1 MTNTRL
7 IFNNLWRK
15 GTILGESSE
24 HPQFPST
31 DTQGDTPSQFWRT
44 RHGTGSGNGLFVVTN
59 SNKYINF
66 DEGGA
71 ELTGTL
77 TTGSYNGNTLATA
90 VAAAMN
96 AAPGKALT
104 YACVYS
110 ETNALF
116 TISAGSNFTIR
127 WNTGTNKA
135 ADISDLCGYSD
146 GSNDTGALTY
156 TSDYRRIHYPRA
168 FITNDLLTAQGVNFL
183 AFLNHNISASAT
195 IKWRGADDDA
205 FTTNL
210 EEVTITHNPT
220 NLIYFF
226 ASSKTKRYTQIQVE
240 DPTNPNSYIQVGAV
254 VMGTYWEPARAI
266 KSEYG
271 KARADDSIID
281 ESYALVEF
289 SQPRPRR
296 KTWSLPFSG
305 LSETDADTIVS
316 FCDEPGLTY
325 GFILCMDYNSPNS
338 YSYFVKNVELIEPT
352 RNHYNHWSW
361 GLNIREKL

>member
-7 IFNNLWRK
+7 IYSNLWRK
-15 GTILGESSE
+15 GTILGECCE
-24 HPQFPST
+24 HPQYPST

-44 RHGTGSGNGLFVVTN
+44 RHGTGSGNGLFVVSD

-71 ELTGTL
+71 ELTGTV

-104 YACVYS
+104 YACAYS

-135 ADISDLCGYSD
+135 ADISGLCGFSD
-146 GSNDTGALTY
+146 AANDTGALTY
-156 TSDYRRIHYPRA
+156 TAEYRRIHYSRA
-168 FITNDLLTAQGVNFL
+168 YITLDLLTAQEVNFL
-183 AFLNHNISASAT
+183 ALLNHNISDAAT

-205 FTTNL
+205 FTVNL
-210 EEVTITHNPT
+210 VEVTITHNPT
-220 NLIYFF
+220 NLFYFF
-226 ASSKTKRYTQIQVE
+226 GSSSTKRYVQIQIE
-240 DPTNPNSYIQVGAV
+240 DPTNPNSYIQIGPMI
-254 VMGTYWEPARAI
+254 MGKYWEPTRPV
-266 KSEYG
+266 KSPYS
-271 KARADDSIID
+271 KARGDDSIVE
-281 ESYALVEF
+281 ESHALVEYG
-289 SQPRPRR
+289 QPRPRR

-305 LSETDADTIVS
+305 LSETDADTIIL
-316 FCDEPGLTY
+316 FFDEVGITH
-325 GFILCMDYNSPNS
+325 GFALCLDYNTPNT
-338 YSYFVKNVELIEPT
+338 YSYFVKNVELIEAEQDYH
-352 RNHYNHWSW
+352 NSWSW